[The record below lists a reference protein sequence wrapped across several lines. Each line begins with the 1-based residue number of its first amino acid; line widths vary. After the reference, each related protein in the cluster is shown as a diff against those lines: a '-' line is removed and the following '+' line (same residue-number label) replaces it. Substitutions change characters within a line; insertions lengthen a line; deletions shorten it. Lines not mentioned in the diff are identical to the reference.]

1 MIKGISFKIPSNEYK
16 VLEKIL
22 KEVDIKDYYC
32 CNVKNQSEAWIE
44 KDRNEAF
51 LKKEIYN
58 GNDFQS
64 QISKEYFIIFLKLEF
79 YSRKPK
85 KIDIHTFEEF
95 KESSC
100 ETVMLL
106 YDCEYVEV
114 YSKNFILLNKIEE
127 NIKKNGFLDIQYWDE
142 YNKERKVL
150 DIV

>member
-1 MIKGISFKIPSNEYK
+1 MIKGISFKIPSNEHK

-64 QISKEYFIIFLKLEF
+64 QISKEYFIIFLILFIYISVIFKLNLSSNTF
-79 YSRKPK
+79 FFAIYSFVLKPFTS
-85 KIDIHTFEEF
+85 IISF
-95 KESSC
+95 
-100 ETVMLL
+100 
-106 YDCEYVEV
+106 
-114 YSKNFILLNKIEE
+114 
-127 NIKKNGFLDIQYWDE
+127 
-142 YNKERKVL
+142 VL
-150 DIV
+150 SL